1 MQTPLTTPHRQG
13 VTPVTATIRPG
24 DIMLDAEGNRIH
36 IHGGSIIAVDEQYYW
51 YGEDKSKSTPATG
64 RWHSGVRAYRSS
76 DLTTWHD
83 VGTIIPAE
91 PDVPDSPLHPE
102 AMMDRPHIVRHPR
115 TGNFVCW
122 MKVMHTDGKQ
132 RSWVYQA
139 EHFQGPYNLVRPG
152 FEPLGMSAGDFDL
165 VVDPETGRG
174 YYFFE
179 RVHSELICADLTDD
193 LTDVTGTFSSHFPH
207 PHPPF
212 VREAPA
218 YFRHDGRHYLIT
230 SGTSWY
236 FPNRS
241 EIAVADDYHGPWTV
255 LGDPHPNDATGTSFH
270 SQISSVFTLEN
281 GRHIALADRWL
292 PDMPDDMIRRAWD
305 ATEAQFAGGTPDP
318 EINEIVQAGAPD
330 TSSARHVWLEIQF
343 QDHRP
348 VIEWQDAWSPE
359 SNK

>member
-1 MQTPLTTPHRQG
+1 MTPS
-13 VTPVTATIRPG
+13 IRPG
-24 DIMLDAEGNRIH
+24 EIMHDAEGKRIH
-36 IHGGSIIAVDEQYYW
+36 IHGGSILAVDRQYYW
-51 YGEDKSKSTPATG
+51 YGEDKSQSTPATG

-76 DLTTWHD
+76 DLLTWHD
-83 VGTIIPAE
+83 LGTIIPAE

-102 AMMDRPHIVRHPR
+102 SMMDRPHIVRHPT

-122 MKVMHTDGKQ
+122 MKVMHADGKQ

-139 EHFQGPYNLVRPG
+139 ERFEGPYRLVQQG

-165 VVDPETGRG
+165 VIDPETGRG

-193 LTDVTGTFSSHFPH
+193 LTNVTGTYSSHFPH

-218 YFRHDGRHYLIT
+218 YFRHEGRHYLIT

-255 LGDPHPNDATGTSFH
+255 LGDPHRNDSTGTSFH
-270 SQISSVFTLEN
+270 SQISSVFTLDN

-292 PDMPDDMIRRAWD
+292 PDMPDDMIRRSWD
-305 ATEAQFAGGTPDP
+305 ATEAQFTGGTPDP
-318 EINEIVQAGAPD
+318 EIDAFVKAGAPD
-330 TSSARHVWLEIQF
+330 TSSARHVWLEVRFEDQ
-343 QDHRP
+343 QP
-348 VIEWQDAWSPE
+348 VIDWQDAWSPQD
-359 SNK
+359 NTP